1 MVGTNGRPIP
11 PDVTGPVMGATCC
24 VGTTLA
30 GTTVGVT
37 GIVRPGAVLRPEPSC
52 STGAAEGTGT
62 WTPGTARAI
71 EYPLPD
77 RTVTG
82 AGAVAAATDR
92 AGERVDRV
100 AETWPE
106 PRPDAEAEAPDA
118 PADRWAPG

>member
-1 MVGTNGRPIP
+1 MGTNGWPIP
-11 PDVTGPVMGATCC
+11 PDVTGPVVGATCC
-24 VGTTLA
+24 VGTTIA
-30 GTTVGVT
+30 GTTAGLT

-62 WTPGTARAI
+62 WTPGIARAI

-77 RTVTG
+77 RPVTG
-82 AGAVAAATDR
+82 GGGVAAAADG
-92 AGERVDRV
+92 AGERVDRA

-106 PRPDAEAEAPDA
+106 PRPDA